1 MRVYTNNYSRLLG
14 LKIVPGF
21 ANAAAC
27 DIDAYERPPPK
38 HGDEAG
44 GSVALWKLEVKK
56 GRCFR

>member
-1 MRVYTNNYSRLLG
+1 LG